1 MYRLYRIYNLPNHLK
16 KMGNPNKET
25 LDYWKQQEP
34 KHLEDRIVQG
44 IILVVMWIAITMI
57 AAIPLVFIYGVY
69 KLIF

>member
-1 MYRLYRIYNLPNHLK
+1 
-16 KMGNPNKET
+16 MGNPNKET
-25 LDYWKQQEP
+25 IDYVKQQEP

-44 IILVVMWIAITMI
+44 IILIVMWIAITMI

>member
-1 MYRLYRIYNLPNHLK
+1 
-16 KMGNPNKET
+16 MGNPNKET

-44 IILVVMWIAITMI
+44 IILIVMWIAITMI

-69 KLIF
+69 KLLF